1 MESHQT
7 SLLKQKTGISAKEAK
22 FVYETFRE
30 HDMDDDGRISFGEM
44 QNKFSMIQK
53 GNM

>member
-1 MESHQT
+1 MDSHQP

-22 FVYETFRE
+22 YVYETFRE

-44 QNKFSMIQK
+44 QNNFQAIQK
-53 GNM
+53 DNM

>member
-1 MESHQT
+1 MESHKS
-7 SLLKQKTGISAKEAK
+7 SLPKQKTGISAKEAE
-22 FVYETFRE
+22 FVYQTFRE